1 MFIVLYLKSLE
12 EFKLQFTY
20 KDLVDLYFLKKD
32 KIQIIIF
39 LY

>member
-1 MFIVLYLKSLE
+1 MTKFKYVYQLYLKSSE

-32 KIQIIIF
+32 KI
-39 LY
+39 